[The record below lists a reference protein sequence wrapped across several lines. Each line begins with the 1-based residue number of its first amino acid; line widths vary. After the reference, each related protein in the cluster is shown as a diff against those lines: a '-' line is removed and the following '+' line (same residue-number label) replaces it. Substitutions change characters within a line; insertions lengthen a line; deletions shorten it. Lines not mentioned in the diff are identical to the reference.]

1 MTKIQTRSE
10 NQSYLGWWRDFLEQV
25 GYLVL
30 VASIEEVLEKQRIR
44 DEELSRWGAVLEDNI
59 LIFEN
64 DEDATLFVM
73 RWM

>member
-1 MTKIQTRSE
+1 MTKIQTISE
-10 NQSYLGWWRDFLEQV
+10 NQSYLGWWRDFLRQV
-25 GYLVL
+25 GYLEF
-30 VASIEEVLEKQRIR
+30 VASIEEVREKQRIR